1 MASIEISLVLQPYRR
16 PITRI
21 KLRSNV
27 PHSRNGFPKLKIENH
42 CIVKKTSFRALDP
55 LKRKIL
61 IFTYYE
67 KIIYD
72 NDRKLPSMM

>member
-42 CIVKKTSFRALDP
+42 CIVIIKKTSFRALDP
-55 LKRKIL
+55 LKRKINPN
-61 IFTYYE
+61 
-67 KIIYD
+67 IYV
-72 NDRKLPSMM
+72 L